1 MSDIYI
7 SEITKNNL
15 KVTEQINY
23 LLNILSSN
31 FKGLSVKNIDLLIN
45 KKNIIILELSINP
58 ISSVY

>member
-31 FKGLSVKNIDLLIN
+31 L
-45 KKNIIILELSINP
+45 
-58 ISSVY
+58 